1 MLMAFICYAIGV
13 IASLYVGGWMM
24 LILPVH
30 DLYVAYRQGGLNVL
44 LITISVVKIL
54 LSSTVAGF
62 IWCLGYILYNRFR
75 DSAKG
80 DLEDDLKKESE
91 SKIL

>member
-1 MLMAFICYAIGV
+1 MKRVKMLMAFICYAVGV

-24 LILPVH
+24 LIQPVH
-30 DLYVAYRQGGLNVL
+30 DLYVAYRQGALDVL
-44 LITISVVKIL
+44 LITVSVVKIL

-62 IWCLGYILYNRFR
+62 VWCLGYIMYNRFR

-80 DLEDDLKKESE
+80 DPEDGAKQE
-91 SKIL
+91 